1 MQGHLLDWMYKI
13 IMFPSR
19 IRNIIDSWLD
29 KWINSASTVKYN
41 LIEII
46 EGIKENWR
54 KEIKGIKEKR

>member
-1 MQGHLLDWMYKI
+1 
-13 IMFPSR
+13 MFPSR